1 MAPWQ
6 QAAVGAA
13 VFIAVHYLFLR
24 AASGKIPDTLGA
36 LVLEATAA
44 AGILANYFF
53 GPKGDA
59 VATTTRGIAYA
70 IVSGLCITGAS
81 ILLFAALRKG
91 GPVAA
96 TGTIVLG
103 GGVALSAI
111 AALLDCA
118 RAIDDEIAID
128 VAKRVETMW
137 CFMRVPTFSIRTFTG
152 LSGNRSGL
160 WSCSKAALWGLFSKF
175 RRV

>member
-59 VATTTRGIAYA
+59 VATTTRAPVRAACRATRTIIGTPSRST
-70 IVSGLCITGAS
+70 SG
-81 ILLFAALRKG
+81 F
-91 GPVAA
+91 P
-96 TGTIVLG
+96 
-103 GGVALSAI
+103 
-111 AALLDCA
+111 
-118 RAIDDEIAID
+118 
-128 VAKRVETMW
+128 
-137 CFMRVPTFSIRTFTG
+137 
-152 LSGNRSGL
+152 GNR
-160 WSCSKAALWGLFSKF
+160 
-175 RRV
+175 VDP